1 MENYNRLI
9 NKLKIFHNSHAYAI
23 RCLFIIITMIALNIY
38 FVLSDFFEENNVL
51 TDISQVI
58 MKYSSI
64 IFIITV
70 GFVLCYGTY
79 INRSSAGKVSFGI
92 LESYFAVFDE
102 ARFIIKQDFDKCFWI
117 ILVVVIILHSI
128 PDFAKSTH
136 KKQKTGSKNS
146 YAPITN
152 DANLFKSR
160 KSQQNYLFNLIKEND
175 FSDEG
180 LSICITGKWGSG
192 KTSFVNTTLDRLNAN
207 NIKFE
212 EIRINALE
220 LEETSELIKY
230 YFTRI
235 KEILKNNNIYI
246 GIKSEYKSLMNSLID
261 SATTEGI
268 SDIIMSCF
276 EEKEDYRNMI
286 AKISCL
292 W

>member
-117 ILVVVIILHSI
+117 ILVL
-128 PDFAKSTH
+128 
-136 KKQKTGSKNS
+136 
-146 YAPITN
+146 
-152 DANLFKSR
+152 
-160 KSQQNYLFNLIKEND
+160 
-175 FSDEG
+175 
-180 LSICITGKWGSG
+180 
-192 KTSFVNTTLDRLNAN
+192 
-207 NIKFE
+207 
-212 EIRINALE
+212 
-220 LEETSELIKY
+220 
-230 YFTRI
+230 
-235 KEILKNNNIYI
+235 
-246 GIKSEYKSLMNSLID
+246 SLIH
-261 SATTEGI
+261 I
-268 SDIIMSCF
+268 
-276 EEKEDYRNMI
+276 
-286 AKISCL
+286 
-292 W
+292 